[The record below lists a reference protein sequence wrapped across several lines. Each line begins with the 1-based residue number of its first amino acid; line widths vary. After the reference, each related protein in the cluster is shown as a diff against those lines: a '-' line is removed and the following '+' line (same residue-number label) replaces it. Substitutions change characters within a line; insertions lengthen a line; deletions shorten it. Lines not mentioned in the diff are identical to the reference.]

1 MGAGADGNSGMSAD
15 TGTKSTTGTP
25 GATDTGKIRLLI
37 ADDEHLIRGAL
48 EALLGL
54 EPDIEVVASTDNGV
68 TAAELAREVQPNI
81 CLLDLEMP
89 RADGLEAATRILQ
102 DLETRV
108 IIVTR
113 HARPGV
119 LRRAL
124 AAKVSGFVPKS
135 TPAEE
140 LAVVIRDVA
149 AGKRYI
155 DPEIAAAALS
165 AERCPLTD
173 RELDA
178 LRASRSTTSVQD
190 IAEQLFLSPGTVRN
204 YLSAAMAKLGVSSRH
219 EAAEQAWQQGWI

>member
-1 MGAGADGNSGMSAD
+1 MTERTTPPSSAD
-15 TGTKSTTGTP
+15 R
-25 GATDTGKIRLLI
+25 IRLLV

-54 EPDIEVVASTDNGV
+54 EPDIEVVAGTDNG
-68 TAAELAREVQPNI
+68 TAAAELALELRPDI

-89 RADGLEAATRILQ
+89 GADGIEAATWILAGAP
-102 DLETRV
+102 DTRV

-124 AAKVSGFVPKS
+124 AAKIAGFVPKS
-135 TPAEE
+135 TPAGE
-140 LAVVIRDVA
+140 LAQVIRDVA

-155 DPEIAAAALS
+155 DQEIAAAALA

-173 RELDA
+173 RELDV
-178 LRASRSTTSVQD
+178 LRATRATSSVQE
-190 IAEQLFLSPGTVRN
+190 IAEDLFLSPGTVRN
-204 YLSAAMAKLGVSSRH
+204 YLSAAMTKLGESNRQD
-219 EAAEQAWQQGWI
+219 AAKHAWQQGWI

>member
-1 MGAGADGNSGMSAD
+1 M
-15 TGTKSTTGTP
+15 
-25 GATDTGKIRLLI
+25 TDAQDSRRIRLLI

-54 EPDIEVVASTDNGV
+54 ESDIEVVASADNGV
-68 TAAELAREVQPNI
+68 SAAELAVATQPDI

-89 RADGLEAATRILQ
+89 QADGLEAAARILATVN
-102 DLETRV
+102 TRV

-135 TPAEE
+135 TPAQE
-140 LAVVIRDVA
+140 LAHVIRDVA

-155 DPEIAAAALS
+155 DPDIAAAALT
-165 AERCPLTD
+165 AERSPLTD
-173 RELDA
+173 RELET
-178 LRASRSTTSVQD
+178 LRVSRSTTSVAQ
-190 IAEQLFLSPGTVRN
+190 IAQQLHLAPGTVRN
-204 YLSAAMAKLGVSSRH
+204 YLSSAMIKLNAASRH
-219 EAAEQAWQQGWI
+219 EAADKAWQQGWI

>member
-1 MGAGADGNSGMSAD
+1 MNAHP
-15 TGTKSTTGTP
+15 T
-25 GATDTGKIRLLI
+25 KIRLLI

-54 EPDIEVVASTDNGV
+54 EPDIEVVASADNGL
-68 TAAELAREVQPNI
+68 TAAQLARDVQPDI

-89 RADGLEAATRILQ
+89 QADGLEAAQAILAHGSPRI
-102 DLETRV
+102 

-124 AAKVSGFVPKS
+124 AAQVAGFVPKS
-135 TPAEE
+135 TPAAQ
-140 LAVVIRDVA
+140 LANVIRDVA

-155 DPEIAAAALS
+155 DPEIAAAALT

-178 LRASRSTTSVQD
+178 LRSSRATNSVQE

-204 YLSAAMAKLGVSSRH
+204 YLSSAMTKLGVSSRH
-219 EAAEQAWQQGWI
+219 EAAAHAWQQGWI

>member
-1 MGAGADGNSGMSAD
+1 MTGAAQE
-15 TGTKSTTGTP
+15 
-25 GATDTGKIRLLI
+25 KIRLLI

-54 EPDIEVVASTDNGV
+54 EPDIEVVRGAGDG
-68 TAAELAREVQPNI
+68 AEAIDFARETQPDV

-89 RADGLEAATRILQ
+89 NADGIEAAIRIAE
-102 DLETRV
+102 DVPTART

-124 AAKVSGFVPKS
+124 AAKVAGFVPKS
-135 TPAEE
+135 TPAGE
-140 LAVVIRDVA
+140 LADVIRDVA

-155 DPEIAAAALS
+155 DPEIAAAALT

-178 LRASRSTTSVQD
+178 LRASRTTESVQD
-190 IAEQLFLSPGTVRN
+190 IADQLFLSPGTVRN
-204 YLSAAMAKLGVSSRH
+204 YLSAAMTKLGVSSRH
-219 EAAEQAWQQGWI
+219 SAAEHAWQQGWI

>member
-1 MGAGADGNSGMSAD
+1 MSGGVDAAGEARG
-15 TGTKSTTGTP
+15 
-25 GATDTGKIRLLI
+25 IRLLI

-48 EALLGL
+48 IALLNL
-54 EPDIEVVASTDNGV
+54 EPDVEVVAHADNGV
-68 TAAELAREVQPNI
+68 AAVEQAIAARPDV

-89 RADGLEAATRILQ
+89 EADGIEAAARILAAVS
-102 DLETRV
+102 TRV

-124 AAKVSGFVPKS
+124 ASKVSGFVPKS

-140 LAVVIRDVA
+140 LAHVIRDVA
-149 AGKRYI
+149 AGRRYI
-155 DPEIAAAALS
+155 DPEIAAAALT

-178 LRASRSTTSVQD
+178 LRHSRGTMSVQQ
-190 IAEQLFLSPGTVRN
+190 IADRLHLAQGTVRN
-204 YLSAAMAKLGVSSRH
+204 YLSAAMTKLDAASRH
-219 EAAEQAWQQGWI
+219 EAAEKAWQQGWI

>member
-1 MGAGADGNSGMSAD
+1 MSQSD
-15 TGTKSTTGTP
+15 DP
-25 GATDTGKIRLLI
+25 QRIRLLI

-48 EALLGL
+48 EALLAL
-54 EPDIEVVASTDNGV
+54 EPDIEVVASADNGV
-68 TAAELAREVQPNI
+68 SAAELALETRPDI

-89 RADGLEAATRILQ
+89 QADGLEAAARILANVK
-102 DLETRV
+102 TRV

-124 AAKVSGFVPKS
+124 ASKVSGFVPKS
-135 TPAEE
+135 TPAQE
-140 LAVVIRDVA
+140 LAHVIRDVA

-178 LRASRSTTSVQD
+178 LRFSRSATSVAD
-190 IAEQLFLSPGTVRN
+190 IAKQLHLAQGTVRN
-204 YLSAAMAKLGVSSRH
+204 YLSSAMMKLNAASRH
-219 EAAEQAWQQGWI
+219 EAAEKAWQQGWI

>member
-1 MGAGADGNSGMSAD
+1 MTERTTPPSKADR
-15 TGTKSTTGTP
+15 
-25 GATDTGKIRLLI
+25 IRLLI

-54 EPDIEVVASTDNGV
+54 EPDIEVVAGTDNGT
-68 TAAELAREVQPNI
+68 TAAELALDLRPDI

-89 RADGLEAATRILQ
+89 GADGIEAATRILAGAP
-102 DLETRV
+102 DTRV

-124 AAKVSGFVPKS
+124 AAKIAGFVPKS
-135 TPAEE
+135 TPAGE
-140 LAVVIRDVA
+140 LAQVIRDVA

-155 DPEIAAAALS
+155 DQEIAAAALA

-173 RELDA
+173 RELDV
-178 LRASRSTTSVQD
+178 LRATRATSSVQE
-190 IAEQLFLSPGTVRN
+190 IAEDLFLSPGTVRN
-204 YLSAAMAKLGVSSRH
+204 YLSAAMTKLGESNRQD
-219 EAAEQAWQQGWI
+219 AAKHAWQQGWI

>member
-1 MGAGADGNSGMSAD
+1 M
-15 TGTKSTTGTP
+15 TTAP
-25 GATDTGKIRLLI
+25 IRLLI

-54 EPDIEVVASTDNGV
+54 EPDIEVVASADNGE
-68 TAAELAREVQPNI
+68 TAVELARQFQPDI

-89 RADGLEAATRILQ
+89 RADGLEAAKKILGSVS
-102 DLETRV
+102 TRV

-135 TPAEE
+135 TPAQE
-140 LAVVIRDVA
+140 LAHVIRDVM

-155 DPEIAAAALS
+155 DPDIAAAALT
-165 AERCPLTD
+165 AERSPLTE
-173 RELDA
+173 RELAA
-178 LRASRSTTSVQD
+178 LRVSRSTTNVAQ
-190 IAEQLFLSPGTVRN
+190 IAAQLHLAPGTVRN
-204 YLSAAMAKLGVSSRH
+204 YLSSAIMKLNAASRH
-219 EAAEQAWQQGWI
+219 DAAEKAWQQGWI

>member
-1 MGAGADGNSGMSAD
+1 M
-15 TGTKSTTGTP
+15 
-25 GATDTGKIRLLI
+25 TDSVPRGIRLLI

-48 EALLGL
+48 SALLNL
-54 EPDIEVVASTDNGV
+54 EPDIEVVASVDNGV
-68 TAAELAREVQPNI
+68 AAVEKAIETKPDV

-89 RADGLEAATRILQ
+89 QADGLEAAAKILSSVS
-102 DLETRV
+102 TKV
-108 IIVTR
+108 VIVTR

-124 AAKVSGFVPKS
+124 AARVSGFVPKS

-140 LAVVIRDVA
+140 LADVIRAVV

-155 DPEIAAAALS
+155 DPEIAATALT

-178 LRASRSTTSVQD
+178 LRYSRSTMSVQE
-190 IAEQLFLSPGTVRN
+190 IADRLHLAAGTVRN
-204 YLSAAMAKLGVSSRH
+204 YLSSAMTKLNARSRH
-219 EAAEQAWQQGWI
+219 EAAEIAWQHGWI

>member
-1 MGAGADGNSGMSAD
+1 MS
-15 TGTKSTTGTP
+15 S
-25 GATDTGKIRLLI
+25 KIRLLI

-54 EPDIEVVASTDNGV
+54 EPDIEVVASADNGV
-68 TAAELAREVQPNI
+68 TAVELALTTRPDI

-89 RADGLEAATRILQ
+89 QADGVEAAARILQ
-102 DLETRV
+102 DVRTEAGTPPRV

-135 TPAEE
+135 TPAGD
-140 LAVVIRDVA
+140 LADVIRDVA
-149 AGKRYI
+149 SGKRYI

-173 RELDA
+173 RELDV
-178 LRASRSTTSVQD
+178 LRASRTRASVQE

-204 YLSAAMAKLGVSSRH
+204 YLSSAMTKTGASSRH
-219 EAAEQAWQQGWI
+219 AAAEQAWQQGWI